1 MLALTTALLDNY
13 NRPYRKLKKLKG
25 IIIHWTANEAKGA
38 NAIRNRNYFNTKPF
52 IKDANGNKVT
62 ASAHYIV
69 DDHSIVQCV
78 PDDEAAFHVG
88 TKNWS
93 SYKPLAL
100 EIMNNAAPHTE
111 SPNNFLIGIEMCVNA
126 DGDFE
131 KTKAN
136 TIDLTRHLMQKHN
149 LQISQVHRHYDIT
162 GKLCPKMFIDEAKWA
177 AFRNQIAGTA
187 PAIPGTESA
196 DPKVVVTADTLNV
209 RTGPGK
215 EYPVA
220 RKIDKGVSV
229 PLLEK
234 KDDWIRIGDKE
245 WVYADYVKEGN

>member
-1 MLALTTALLDNY
+1 MQALTPALLDNY

-38 NAIRNRNYFNTKPF
+38 DAIRNRNYFNTKPF
-52 IKDANGNKVT
+52 IKDPNGNKVT

-78 PDDEAAFHVG
+78 PDDEVAFHVG

-100 EIMNNAAPHTE
+100 EIMNHAKPHTE

-136 TIDLTRHLMQKHN
+136 TIDLTRYLLQKHN
-149 LQISQVHRHYDIT
+149 LSIDQVHRHYDIT
-162 GKLCPKMFIDEAKWA
+162 GKLCPRMFIDEAKWA
-177 AFRNQIAGTA
+177 GFKNQIIGEA
-187 PAIPGTESA
+187 PEFSGAEPA
-196 DPKVVVTADTLNV
+196 DPKGMITATTLNV
-209 RTGPGK
+209 RSGPGK
-215 EYPVA
+215 EYPVT
-220 RKIDKGVSV
+220 RKLDKGVSV

-234 KDDWIRIGDKE
+234 KDDWIRIGDNE
-245 WVYADYVKEGN
+245 WVYADYVNEIN